1 MGGGTA
7 LALLVGMT
15 LSNNAERPAQRA
27 DDLDALRDELEQADW
42 CGSEVSHGRQTAR
55 VGHPK
60 SPGKPL

>member
-1 MGGGTA
+1 
-7 LALLVGMT
+7 MT